1 MIRRLARLVAA
12 ILAVLVA
19 LEVLA
24 WVAATGG
31 LLRFLFA
38 LIITSGFVLFLKR
51 ARDIDMASR

>member
-12 ILAVLVA
+12 ILAVFAA
-19 LEVLA
+19 LEMIA
-24 WVAATGG
+24 WVAVTGG
-31 LLRFLFA
+31 WLRFLFA